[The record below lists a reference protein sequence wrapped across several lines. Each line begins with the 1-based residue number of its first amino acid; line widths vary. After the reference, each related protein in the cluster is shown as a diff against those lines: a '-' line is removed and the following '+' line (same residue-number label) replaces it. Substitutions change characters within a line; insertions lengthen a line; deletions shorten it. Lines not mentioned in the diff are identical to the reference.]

1 MDSQEVQPFP
11 GVQSLSQTSEEVL
24 VTALVSVPWA
34 CDLDNM
40 AALHLVST

>member
-1 MDSQEVQPFP
+1 MDSPEVQPFP
-11 GVQSLSQTSEEVL
+11 SVQSLSQTSGEVL

-34 CDLDNM
+34 CDNM